1 MKMEPE
7 SLSDS
12 APPATP
18 AASPTPSQTSPRSA
32 PAVATTSQHVASSR
46 SHSGQTHRSRPP
58 VPNVLQTLPAP
69 CHPGLSASCIPPSP
83 ESSPEMAPT
92 PCRSLRCLGRPLR
105 VAHVVPLVGAS
116 PLMAG
121 SSANGQAVKI
131 LSRSQARQARSRRQ
145 PSSSPSWWCVIAI
158 MEIGIS
164 RKIFH
169 GDGRW

>member
-12 APPATP
+12 APPATQ
-18 AASPTPSQTSPRSA
+18 AASPTPSQTSPVSSGRGDH
-32 PAVATTSQHVASSR
+32 SQHAASSQ
-46 SHSGQTHRSRPP
+46 SHSGRTHRSRPP
-58 VPNVLQTLPAP
+58 VPSVLQTPPAP

-92 PCRSLRCLGRPLR
+92 PCRSLRRLGRPLR

-121 SSANGQAVKI
+121 SSANGQEVKI

-169 GDGRW
+169 RDGRW